1 MGFNERKVAQ
11 MAAFFLGQSQDWKMP
26 HLKLMA
32 LLYLSDREAVRAFGW
47 TISGDCLISLYR
59 GPVLLRTLNLMNGD
73 AKPQPV
79 EWEKWI
85 SDDGNDVLSLCQH
98 IDTDNLDELS
108 QSEIETLKVVWD
120 KFADMDKWAICY
132 WTRQHCTE
140 WEDPKG
146 GPYRPIQYDALARA
160 VGFDDAS
167 AKAVAEQIQTE
178 QGIDRLFRGLR

>member
-1 MGFNERKVAQ
+1 MRFNERKVAQ

-47 TISGDCLISLYR
+47 TISGDRLISLSS
-59 GPVLLRTLNLMNGD
+59 GPVLSRTLNLINGN
-73 AKPQPV
+73 AKSV

-98 IDTDNLDELS
+98 IDTDNLNELS
-108 QSEIETLKVVWD
+108 QAEIETLKVVWD

-132 WTRQHCTE
+132 WTRQHCAE

-146 GPYRPIQYDALARA
+146 GPYRPIQYDVLARA

-167 AKAVAEQIQTE
+167 ARVVAEQIQAE
-178 QGIDRLFRGLR
+178 QEMDRLFKGLR